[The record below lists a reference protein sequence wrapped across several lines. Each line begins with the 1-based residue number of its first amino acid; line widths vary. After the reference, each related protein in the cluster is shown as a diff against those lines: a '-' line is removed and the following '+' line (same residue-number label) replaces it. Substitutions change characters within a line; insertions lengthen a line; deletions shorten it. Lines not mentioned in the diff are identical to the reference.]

1 MNTTTKNTIKIY
13 KKKGGNFAVVRN
25 GYSRNRTCDTS
36 VNSRS
41 LYQLSYTPVGC
52 LLLTPFTLSALG
64 YADYT
69 KYRLLNLYLFVLQIC
84 GYLPL
89 VPLQCK
95 SGVHS
100 QNRPQLCS
108 LYTHIT
114 KRSTW
119 NRTKDAAIPR
129 TSTTDAI
136 LRIKTPPDE
145 KGQKSGGVPNVVW
158 KAFGVFLLTP
168 CYTIYYLKRTMW
180 TKRTNFYFSFIHL

>member
-1 MNTTTKNTIKIY
+1 MSILFFLRTTANVQEFESSQITKTLLKIIW
-13 KKKGGNFAVVRN
+13 KGVAVVHN
-25 GYSRNRTCDTS
+25 GYSRIRTCDTS

-119 NRTKDAAIPR
+119 NRTKDTGRNPAHLP
-129 TSTTDAI
+129 
-136 LRIKTPPDE
+136 LNTPHKNTARRE
-145 KGQKSGGVPNVVW
+145 RVKVRRCSECSERKLI
-158 KAFGVFLLTP
+158 A
-168 CYTIYYLKRTMW
+168 RA
-180 TKRTNFYFSFIHL
+180 